1 MNDAW
6 DIGLMTTAVSDTM
19 IPAQVFGF
27 KLGWKERSMNLSR
40 SSVATCL
47 IASVCM
53 AVAPISGWAAAED
66 FPHRT
71 IKIVVPVPPGP
82 LLDVVPRI
90 IADKLSAKLGVAVII
105 ENRPGAAQ
113 NLGAEAVA
121 RSEPDGYTLLAS
133 PPGPL
138 VVSGHLR
145 SNLSF
150 DPNAFVPVSVMVKLP
165 TVLVV
170 NPKVPASNLQELLA
184 YAKVNPGKLTF
195 GSPGT
200 GSTPHLATEQLM
212 KAAGIQLVHVPY
224 QGMAPAMNDLIGG
237 HIDMMIDL
245 YGNVAGSIKDG
256 KLRLLAVTTPGRLQ
270 QEPTVPTISEA
281 VPGFAHQEWFA
292 IVAPPRT
299 PARIAAQLSA
309 AIAEVLALPEVTGRL
324 ADLAAVPVGSTPD
337 EAAAFIKVESTRW
350 KQLIDATGLK
360 ID

>member
-1 MNDAW
+1 MNHF
-6 DIGLMTTAVSDTM
+6 I
-19 IPAQVFGF
+19 
-27 KLGWKERSMNLSR
+27 R
-40 SSVATCL
+40 SSVAACL
-47 IASVCM
+47 IA
-53 AVAPISGWAAAED
+53 AVSMSATTVSGLAAAEG

-90 IADKLSAKLGVAVII
+90 IAEKLSAKWGVAVII

-145 SNLSF
+145 SKLNF
-150 DPNAFVPVSVMVKLP
+150 DPDAFVPVSLMVKLP
-165 TVLVV
+165 TVLVI
-170 NPKVPASNLQELLA
+170 NPQLPVSSLQELLA
-184 YAKVNPGKLTF
+184 YAKANPGKLTF

-212 KAAGIQLVHVPY
+212 KAAGIRLVHVPY

-245 YGNVAGSIKDG
+245 YGNVAGSVKQG
-256 KLRLLAVTTPGRLQ
+256 KLRLLAVTTPTRLL
-270 QEPTVPTISEA
+270 QEPAVPTISES
-281 VPGFAHQEWFA
+281 VPGFSHVEWFA
-292 IVAPPRT
+292 MVAPPKT
-299 PARIAAQLSA
+299 PDGIAAQLSA
-309 AIAEVLALPEVTGRL
+309 AIAEVLALPDVAGRL
-324 ADLAAVPVGSTPD
+324 ADLAAIPVGSTPD
-337 EAAAFIKVESTRW
+337 EAAAFIKAENARW
-350 KQLIDATGLK
+350 RELIVTTGLK
-360 ID
+360 IN

>member
-1 MNDAW
+1 MNY
-6 DIGLMTTAVSDTM
+6 LV
-19 IPAQVFGF
+19 
-27 KLGWKERSMNLSR
+27 RSF
-40 SSVATCL
+40 ATCF
-47 IASVCM
+47 IAAACTL
-53 AVAPISGWAAAED
+53 AVTVGGSAAAEN

-90 IADKLSAKLGVAVII
+90 IAERLSAKWGVAVII

-121 RSEPDGYTLLAS
+121 RSDPDGYTLLAS

-145 SNLSF
+145 SKLNF
-150 DPNAFVPVSVMVKLP
+150 DPDAFVPVSLMVKLP

-170 NPKVPASNLQELLA
+170 NPKVPASSLQELLA
-184 YAKVNPGKLTF
+184 YARANPGKLTF

-245 YGNVAGSIKDG
+245 YGNVAGSIKAG
-256 KLRLLAVTTPGRLQ
+256 KLRLLAVTTPARLE
-270 QEPTVPTISEA
+270 QEPAVPTISEA
-281 VPGFAHQEWFA
+281 VPGFAHVEWFA
-292 IVAPPRT
+292 IVAPPKT
-299 PARIAAQLSA
+299 PDAIAAKLSA
-309 AIAEVLALPEVTGRL
+309 AIAEVLALPEVAGRL
-324 ADLAAVPVGSTPD
+324 ADLAAVPVGGTPD
-337 EAAAFIKVESTRW
+337 QAATFIKAESARW
-350 KQLIDATGLK
+350 KALIDTTGLK
-360 ID
+360 IN

>member
-1 MNDAW
+1 MKYLA
-6 DIGLMTTAVSDTM
+6 
-19 IPAQVFGF
+19 
-27 KLGWKERSMNLSR
+27 R
-40 SSVATCL
+40 SSIAICL
-47 IASVCM
+47 IAAVCTTAA
-53 AVAPISGWAAAED
+53 AVSGLAAAED

-90 IADKLSAKLGVAVII
+90 VAEKLSAKWGVAVII

-121 RSEPDGYTLLAS
+121 RSDPDGYTLLAS

-145 SNLSF
+145 SKLNF
-150 DPNAFVPVSVMVKLP
+150 DPDAFVPVSLLVRLP
-165 TVLVV
+165 TVLVI

-184 YAKVNPGKLTF
+184 YAKANPGKLTF

-212 KAAGIQLVHVPY
+212 KAADIRLVHVPY

-245 YGNVAGSIKDG
+245 YGNVAGNIKEG
-256 KLRLLAVTTPGRLQ
+256 KLRLLAVTTPARLQ
-270 QEPTVPTISEA
+270 QEPAVPSISEA
-281 VPGFAHQEWFA
+281 VPGFAHEEWFA
-292 IVAPPRT
+292 IVAPPKT
-299 PARIAAQLSA
+299 PDAIAAKLSA
-309 AIAEVLALPEVTGRL
+309 AIREVLALPDVAGRL
-324 ADLAAVPVGSTPD
+324 ADLAAVPVGSNPD
-337 EAAAFIKVESTRW
+337 ESAAFIKAESARW
-350 KQLIDATGLK
+350 RELIDTTGLK
-360 ID
+360 IN

>member
-1 MNDAW
+1 MNY
-6 DIGLMTTAVSDTM
+6 V
-19 IPAQVFGF
+19 V
-27 KLGWKERSMNLSR
+27 R
-40 SSVATCL
+40 SSITACL
-47 IASVCM
+47 M
-53 AVAPISGWAAAED
+53 AAIWMNGAMVRAAAED

-90 IADKLSAKLGVAVII
+90 IAEKLSAKWSIAVIV

-121 RSEPDGYTLLAS
+121 RSDPDGYTLLAS

-145 SNLSF
+145 SKLSF
-150 DPNAFVPVSVMVKLP
+150 DPDAFVPVSLMVKLP

-170 NPKVPASNLQELLA
+170 NPKVPASNLGELLA
-184 YAKVNPGKLTF
+184 YAKANPGKLTF

-212 KAAGIQLVHVPY
+212 QAAGIRLVHVPY

-245 YGNVAGSIKDG
+245 YGNVAGSIKEG
-256 KLRLLAVTTPGRLQ
+256 KLKLLAVTTPARLR
-270 QEPTVPTISEA
+270 QEPTVPTISES
-281 VPGFAHQEWFA
+281 VPGFAHEEWFA
-292 IVAPPRT
+292 MVAPPKT
-299 PARIAAQLSA
+299 PDAIVAKLSA
-309 AIAEVLALPEVTGRL
+309 AIAEVLARPDVAGRL
-324 ADLAAVPVGSTPD
+324 TDLSATPVSGTQD
-337 EAAAFIKVESTRW
+337 EAAAFIRAESIRW
-350 KQLIDATGLK
+350 KRLIDATGLR